1 MSPGK
6 KKPPARKKSAPEA
19 TDDLSFEAA
28 LDRLEAVVARLEQ
41 GEVPLEESIQAY
53 ADGTRL
59 VRHCLV
65 KLEAAETTIR
75 ELSEGSE
82 GFRLEPSTLSGAVDD
97 EEPVEEEDDEED
109 EDEDGELPF

>member
-1 MSPGK
+1 MSPAK
-6 KKPPARKKSAPEA
+6 KKPAARKKSAPQAAE
-19 TDDLSFEAA
+19 DLSFEAA
-28 LDRLEAVVARLEQ
+28 LERLEAVVARLEE

-59 VRHCLV
+59 VRHCV
-65 KLEAAETTIR
+65 KKLEAAETTIR

-82 GFRLEPSTLSGAVDD
+82 GFRLEPSSLSGAGDD
-97 EEPVEEEDDEED
+97 EEPAEDEEE